1 MKILL
6 TVALVLFI
14 LSGCNQ
20 RHPAS
25 TPGFI
30 IANGQMP
37 GLVKD
42 KDGSL
47 QMVYGT
53 GDTILYAFSSNDGK
67 SFSAS
72 SIIAVLPGLAA
83 SHMRGPQIAASGSG
97 IIVTASNKAG
107 NIFSFHKDAQGKWSS
122 PLKVND
128 ADTVAK
134 EGLMA
139 LSANDDNAF
148 AVWLDLRDNNSNKI
162 YGARSADGGRT
173 WMKNILVYAS
183 PDTTVC
189 ECCKPSVLVNGPSV
203 YVMFRNWLHGNRDM
217 YLVQSNDGG
226 NSFGLAQKLGK
237 GHWNLNGCPMDG
249 GGITLNDEG
258 KIETVWRRE
267 GKIYSS
273 IPGMEEREIGE
284 GKGCTIESVNNKN
297 VYAWIENGDIV
308 FTDTRGQK
316 TILGKGT
323 QPVLKAL
330 NDSQVICVWEN
341 EKQIHASILK
351 I

>member
-148 AVWLDLRDNNSNKI
+148 AVWLDLRDNNKNKI

-226 NSFGLAQKLGK
+226 NSFGQAQKLGK

>member
-148 AVWLDLRDNNSNKI
+148 AVWLDLRENNKNKI